1 MLLGLML
8 SRQSVTRQF
17 VTRQNVTRQI
27 VTRQNV
33 AEPVR
38 SFMAMRMMSNFILV
52 NLKYRLPP

>member
-1 MLLGLML
+1 MLP
-8 SRQSVTRQF
+8 RQSVTRQF

-38 SFMAMRMMSNFILV
+38 SFMAMRMMSNFI
-52 NLKYRLPP
+52 